1 MMGHMVTIKRRDP
14 ARATDVN
21 CSFCSKSQHDVAKVI
36 AGPRG
41 AYICNECIGLC
52 NEILTMELDLGPE
65 EPLRPVL
72 ERAADAIR
80 AARPELAAEL
90 DRAAAEL

>member
-14 ARATDVN
+14 TKTTDAH

-52 NEILTMELDLGPE
+52 NEILDMELGPE
-65 EPLRPVL
+65 EPLRPLL

-80 AARPELAAEL
+80 ATRPELAAEL
-90 DRAAAEL
+90 DQAATEL